1 MRRYRY
7 MTPEYIAGWMEAEK
21 REVAARERNH
31 RELTVESFLEWSK
44 LRGEVNDWASGGIG

>member
-1 MRRYRY
+1 